1 MRVREQRQLSPV
13 ADEVLALTAV
23 ARPILTGT
31 LYALKQ
37 DVVAEVGGYET
48 VKLKML
54 PRLYKAG
61 DGDCGICF
69 EYAVHEAISRGDGR
83 VLERIADAARICKLY
98 GQDPAKSIL
107 FGLEKTGTQ
116 QLIDTA
122 EEVLD

>member
-54 PRLYKAG
+54 PVCTRRAMAIAGFALNTLFTRLLV
-61 DGDCGICF
+61 
-69 EYAVHEAISRGDGR
+69 EV
-83 VLERIADAARICKLY
+83 
-98 GQDPAKSIL
+98 
-107 FGLEKTGTQ
+107 TG
-116 QLIDTA
+116 A
-122 EEVLD
+122 C